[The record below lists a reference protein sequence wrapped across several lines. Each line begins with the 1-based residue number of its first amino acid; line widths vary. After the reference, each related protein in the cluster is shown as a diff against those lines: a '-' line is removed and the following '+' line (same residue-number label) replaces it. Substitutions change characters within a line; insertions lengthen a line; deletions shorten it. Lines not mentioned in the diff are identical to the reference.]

1 VSSEYIKHYL
11 LSKEYDPLSGQD
23 PWAEEGSL
31 SDSTQVTNP
40 TYEQKQ
46 YYFHPDH
53 LGRSNYLTDVLGET
67 YQHVEYL
74 P

>member
-53 LGRSNYLTDVLGET
+53 LGSSNYLTDVLGET